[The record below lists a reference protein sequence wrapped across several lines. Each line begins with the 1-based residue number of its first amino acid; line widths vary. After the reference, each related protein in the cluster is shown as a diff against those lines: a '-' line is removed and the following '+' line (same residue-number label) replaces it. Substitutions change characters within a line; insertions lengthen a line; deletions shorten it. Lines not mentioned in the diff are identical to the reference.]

1 MTSAGDVLCLAA
13 HLSLFQSHV
22 FLLMSGS
29 FGQTNDGKE
38 PERNLQPAAARRFK
52 TKATEKNKQR
62 RPTKTTTIGCFV
74 NLCHFWPLT
83 LSERELNANIVA
95 LSAKRF
101 APSTPHDSTLN
112 GMRRQQKKLLSAT
125 LRQTLGGHILKTF
138 SKLSF
143 CHKPMRFWPTP
154 L

>member
-1 MTSAGDVLCLAA
+1 
-13 HLSLFQSHV
+13 
-22 FLLMSGS
+22 MSGS

-38 PERNLQPAAARRFK
+38 PERNLQPAAAARRFK

-83 LSERELNANIVA
+83 LSEREPNIVA
-95 LSAKRF
+95 LSAKQMICSR
-101 APSTPHDSTLN
+101 AIPHDSTLN